1 MERKESFIQHIQSG
15 YSFKGDAL
23 ELGTALLDGV
33 PQPGANVRIPLKT
46 LNRHGLIAGATGTGK
61 TVTLQ
66 IIAEQMAAKGI
77 PVLLMDLKGDLSGL
91 AAAGTFN
98 EKIEERHQA
107 IGIPY
112 EAKASLVELLTISNE
127 PGTRLRATVKDFG
140 PVLFSKML
148 DLNDTQSG
156 ITAII
161 FKYAEENKIPLVTLE
176 DFKDLMRFATEGGKV
191 EITKEYGKV
200 SEASV
205 ATILRKIIELE
216 TQGAELFF
224 GEPAFNVFDL
234 VRHQDGRG
242 YISILRLTDI
252 QSKPKLF
259 STFMLEMLTKIYNT
273 FPEAGDLDKPK
284 LCVFI
289 DEAHLIF
296 NEASKA
302 LLDQIESIIKL
313 IRSKGIGIYFCT
325 QNPYDIPEAV
335 LSQLGLKVQH
345 ALRAFTEKDRRAIKK
360 TADNYPIS
368 EYYKTEELL
377 TSVGIGQA
385 LVTALNEKGIPTPL
399 AAVHLR
405 SPESRMGVLN
415 SEEIQSVLHNSQIK
429 DRYEKSIVV
438 DTAEQWLLRNKPLQ
452 PEPAKPQKGSTRTK
466 EKPAPSAFDVFDKQ
480 TKAASRTINTVGRFI
495 NIAKTVM
502 KFFGGNTKK

>member
-161 FKYAEENKIPLVTLE
+161 FKYAEENQIPLVTLE